1 MYVYVIMVKK
11 IPNDQN
17 PGIVAGTKT
26 SNAAMEGSKQQ
37 PLGGQRKEKK
47 LPGNVRIPPQNYGTS
62 WRTFATPYM
71 NKKKK
76 GGMKQASMDWK
87 KHKAKIDK
95 KKKKPKKEKKVK
107 K

>member
-1 MYVYVIMVKK
+1 MVKK

-47 LPGNVRIPPQNYGTS
+47 LQGNVRIPPQNYGTS

-87 KHKAKIDK
+87 KHKAKIKRKKNQK
-95 KKKKPKKEKKVK
+95 KKRKLKNKL
-107 K
+107 

>member
-1 MYVYVIMVKK
+1 MVKK

-47 LPGNVRIPPQNYGTS
+47 LQGNVRIPPQNYGTS